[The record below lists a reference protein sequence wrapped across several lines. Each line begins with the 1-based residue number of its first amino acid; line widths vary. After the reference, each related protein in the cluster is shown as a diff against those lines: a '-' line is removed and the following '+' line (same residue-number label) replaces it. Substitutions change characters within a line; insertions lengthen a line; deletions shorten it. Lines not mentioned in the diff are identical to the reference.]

1 MVNALK
7 LCEGKITRVRNTI
20 ERKEE
25 SILDFFVVCDQIL
38 PLVTKMTIDEK
49 GGLTMTRYK
58 NKVVT
63 SDHKM
68 LKLEIDLIF
77 HMEEKHERADVFNVR
92 NKQCQQVF
100 CEFTSEKNMFTKCFQ
115 SQDED
120 VTVQFSRWKRLL
132 NKAIHT
138 CFRKIRVTQNVERKQ
153 SKIDELM
160 NAKKLITRKRKL
172 EQEDEENIDEI
183 EKEITKEIADR
194 EYEKLE
200 NVMGNLDL
208 DTNTNIWKE
217 MHKAYPSKSNPLPTG
232 VKNAQ
237 GKLITNPKEKRKVTL
252 EHFQNRMRKRDIKDD
267 TKEVDDLNTKLFNKR
282 LYLAKLNKSPPFE
295 IKELE
300 KVLKSLKPGKSK
312 DPDDYICELFKDG
325 VIGIDLKISILM
337 MMNKIKE
344 DI

>member
-1 MVNALK
+1 
-7 LCEGKITRVRNTI
+7 
-20 ERKEE
+20 
-25 SILDFFVVCDQIL
+25 
-38 PLVTKMTIDEK
+38 
-49 GGLTMTRYK
+49 
-58 NKVVT
+58 
-63 SDHKM
+63 
-68 LKLEIDLIF
+68 
-77 HMEEKHERADVFNVR
+77 
-92 NKQCQQVF
+92 
-100 CEFTSEKNMFTKCFQ
+100 
-115 SQDED
+115 
-120 VTVQFSRWKRLL
+120 
-132 NKAIHT
+132 
-138 CFRKIRVTQNVERKQ
+138 
-153 SKIDELM
+153 
-160 NAKKLITRKRKL
+160 
-172 EQEDEENIDEI
+172 
-183 EKEITKEIADR
+183 
-194 EYEKLE
+194 
-200 NVMGNLDL
+200 MGNLDL

-217 MHKAYPSKSNPLPTG
+217 MRKAYPSKSNPLPTG

-252 EHFQNRMRKRDIKDD
+252 EHFQNRMRNRYIKDD